1 MTEPAPPASP
11 EDPIAA
17 SALRKAS
24 WRLIPLIALGYGT
37 AYMDRLNLSFAALQM
52 NRDLHFSATVY
63 GFGAGLFFLPYAV
76 CEIPSNLL
84 LCRFGARRWLARI
97 MITWGFIAMAM
108 IFVRTPLEFYAARF
122 FLGMAEAGFFPG
134 VLFYLMQWF
143 PPHLHARTVTRFY
156 VAYPLATVFMGSI
169 AGALLNLQGRLHLA
183 GWQWLFLVE
192 ALPAILLGL
201 LFLRLL
207 PDSPADAHW
216 LTEPE
221 RQSILAG
228 VEQNA
233 TYNASI
239 LPVFRDRRV
248 WLLGIVGFSVLAC
261 NYALS
266 FSAPS
271 IVQKATGLGVTRVG
285 FIIALLGLLS
295 AGTMMLGG
303 AYSDRTGE
311 RHWNIIPYFLLTA
324 AGFLVCGLS
333 TSSAAMVAGIATIM
347 LSSTTFQGPFL
358 SLLSTFFS
366 GKNLAVCIAAFN
378 AISILGGFVGP
389 YWMGIAKDLTGNYQ
403 RGLFTMA
410 FPMLLSAAIILY
422 LRRLAHVAASAPA
435 PVILP
440 IADALDSPNL

>member
-1 MTEPAPPASP
+1 
-11 EDPIAA
+11 
-17 SALRKAS
+17 
-24 WRLIPLIALGYGT
+24 
-37 AYMDRLNLSFAALQM
+37 
-52 NRDLHFSATVY
+52 
-63 GFGAGLFFLPYAV
+63 
-76 CEIPSNLL
+76 
-84 LCRFGARRWLARI
+84 
-97 MITWGFIAMAM
+97 MITWGFVAMAM

-169 AGALLNLQGRLHLA
+169 AGALLNLQGRLQLA

-207 PDSPADAHW
+207 PDTPADAHW
-216 LTEPE
+216 LTGPE
-221 RQSILAG
+221 RQAILAG
-228 VEQNA
+228 IEQNA
-233 TYNASI
+233 VPTHNAPI
-239 LPVFRDRRV
+239 LPVLRDRRV

-303 AYSDRTGE
+303 AHSDRTGE

-333 TSSAAMVAGIATIM
+333 TTPAAMIAGIATIM

-389 YWMGIAKDLTGNYQ
+389 YWMGIAKDLTGNDQ

-422 LRRLAHVAASAPA
+422 LRRLAHAPA
-435 PVILP
+435 PAILP
-440 IADALDSPNL
+440 IASALDSPNL